1 MADSSE
7 SVVTIKDLW
16 DEQRRQSDRL
26 ADAISS
32 LDQTVARL
40 AGHLDA
46 INTRNLA
53 ADRIDG
59 DHEARLRA
67 LERWRYA
74 LPASALIAAGSA
86 TAAVVAAI
94 NAAR

>member
-1 MADSSE
+1 MGTPE

-26 ADAISS
+26 ADAISG

-59 DHEARLRA
+59 DHENRLRS

-74 LPASALIAAGSA
+74 LPVSALAAIASA
-86 TAAVVAAI
+86 AVAIVAALH
-94 NAAR
+94 ALG